1 MNKTA
6 TLDKMQTMKMHGMA
20 RAYRDTYEVGVKN
33 GLTPDEVISFL
44 VDAEWDERYN
54 RRLARLIA
62 KAGFRYRA
70 RIEEIDCD
78 PSRKIDKNKIQRFAD
93 IDWIRNAENIII
105 TGPTGAGKSFISNA
119 IGHQAC
125 VNGFSVM
132 YFNCLKF
139 FSVLKI
145 AKADGSYPKAVK
157 KIKSSHLL
165 ILDDFGIS
173 SFDRD
178 SRLMLLEIIEDRI
191 GLSSTIIATQLP
203 IESWFDVIGDRTIA
217 DAIVDRLIHS
227 SHKFFVEGDSMR
239 KKFWKIP
246 AT

>member
-6 TLDKMQTMKMHGMA
+6 TLEKMQTMKMHGMA
-20 RAYRDTYEVGVKN
+20 RAFRETYEVGIKN
-33 GLTPDEVISFL
+33 GLTPDEMVAFL
-44 VDAEWDERYN
+44 IDAEWDERYN
-54 RRLARLIA
+54 KRLARLVA
-62 KAGFRYRA
+62 SAGFRYQA
-70 RIEEIDCD
+70 RIEEIDCGS
-78 PSRKIDKNKIQRFAD
+78 SRNIDRNKIQRFAD
-93 IDWIRNAENIII
+93 IDWIKKGENIIL

-132 YFNCLKF
+132 YFNCIKF
-139 FSVLKI
+139 FAKLKI
-145 AKADGSYPKAVK
+145 AKADGSYPKVIK
-157 KIKSSHLL
+157 KIKSAKLL

-173 SFDRD
+173 AFDRD
-178 SRLMLLEIIEDRI
+178 SRLMLLEVIEDRI
-191 GLSSTIIATQLP
+191 GIASTIISTQLP
-203 IESWFDVIGDRTIA
+203 VESWFEVIGDKTIA

-227 SHKFFVEGDSMR
+227 SHKIFIKGGSMR

>member
-6 TLDKMQTMKMHGMA
+6 TVEKMQTMKMHGMA
-20 RAYRDTYEVGVKN
+20 RAYRDTYEVGIKN
-33 GLTPDEVISFL
+33 GLTSDEVVGFL
-44 VDAEWDERYN
+44 IDAEWDERYN

-145 AKADGSYPKAVK
+145 AKADGSYPKVVK
-157 KIKSSHLL
+157 KIINTGYGKL
-165 ILDDFGIS
+165 
-173 SFDRD
+173 
-178 SRLMLLEIIEDRI
+178 RLN
-191 GLSSTIIATQLP
+191 LS
-203 IESWFDVIGDRTIA
+203 
-217 DAIVDRLIHS
+217 
-227 SHKFFVEGDSMR
+227 
-239 KKFWKIP
+239 
-246 AT
+246 